1 MNQISCSATSS
12 HTLHCALELSKK
24 SWLLAIQFP
33 DREQPSVYSIKGGDT
48 EKLMAKLT
56 AARDCWAKVS
66 GSLPVITVC
75 YEVGY
80 DAFWLARFL
89 KARGIE
95 CLVIDPG
102 SVQVNRRGRRVK
114 TDRVDVKMLLRTLI
128 AWCRGERHVWS
139 LVRIPSVDEED
150 LRRSHRERSR
160 LVRERTAHINR
171 IKGLLFAQGIRD
183 VKVKS
188 QYKTLAVDK
197 LLTADGHR
205 LPPRLASE
213 IARELQRLAMVQEQ
227 IAEIERER
235 DTAPTPCEA
244 TERKRQLLL
253 QLKSIGPAISALLS
267 REVYYRQFA
276 NRRQVGSFLGLT
288 PSPYSSGEEERC
300 QGISRAGSGQ
310 VRAIMI
316 ETAWLWIRHQ
326 PKSALTRWF
335 VERTAGQSTRMRK
348 IMIVAVA
355 RKLAI
360 ALWRYVEQGLVP
372 QGAIL
377 NPPTTGRAR

>member
-1 MNQISCSATSS
+1 
-12 HTLHCALELSKK
+12 LELSKN

-33 DREQPSVYSIKGGDT
+33 DRAQASLCPIEGGNA
-48 EKLMAKLT
+48 EKLKAKLT
-56 AARDCWAKVS
+56 AAQDCWAKVS
-66 GSLPVITVC
+66 GAVPAITVC

-102 SVQVNRRGRRVK
+102 SLQVNRRGRPVK
-114 TDRVDVKMLLRTLI
+114 TDRVDVKLLLRTLI

-139 LVRIPSVDEED
+139 LVRIPSIEEED

-171 IKGLLFAQGIRD
+171 IKGLLFAQGIRGIN
-183 VKVKS
+183 VKS

-197 LLTADGHR
+197 LVTGDGHH
-205 LPPRLASE
+205 LPPRLACE
-213 IARELQRLAMVQEQ
+213 IAREIQRLAMVQDQ
-227 IAEIERER
+227 IAEIESER

-244 TERKRQLLL
+244 TERKRELLL

-288 PSPYSSGEEERC
+288 PSPYNSGEEERC
-300 QGISRAGSGQ
+300 CGIGSCGVPRPSPAPYVAGTG
-310 VRAIMI
+310 A
-316 ETAWLWIRHQ
+316 
-326 PKSALTRWF
+326 
-335 VERTAGQSTRMRK
+335 
-348 IMIVAVA
+348 A
-355 RKLAI
+355 R
-360 ALWRYVEQGLVP
+360 G
-372 QGAIL
+372 
-377 NPPTTGRAR
+377 